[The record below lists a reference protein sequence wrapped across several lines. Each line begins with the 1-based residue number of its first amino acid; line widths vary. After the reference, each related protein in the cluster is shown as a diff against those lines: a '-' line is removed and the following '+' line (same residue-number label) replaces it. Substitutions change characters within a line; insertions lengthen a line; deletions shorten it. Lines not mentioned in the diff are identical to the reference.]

1 MANTHTEANAGVQSH
16 ARIATLPNKARTYMI
31 QMCKHFGHK
40 VEATFDDVHGR
51 IALGEHVCD
60 LEVSAPD
67 VLRISLTANSET
79 GLHAIEDVVDR
90 HLRRFAFK
98 EELTIQWVEGA

>member
-1 MANTHTEANAGVQSH
+1 MADTSTIVGATVQSH

-40 VEATFDDVHGR
+40 VEATFDDVRGR
-51 IALGEHVCD
+51 IALGERVCE
-60 LEVSAPD
+60 LEVTTPETL
-67 VLRISLTANSET
+67 VIRLTADSEAS
-79 GLHAIEDVVDR
+79 LRAVEDIVDR

-98 EELTIQWVEGA
+98 EELAIQWIS

>member
-1 MANTHTEANAGVQSH
+1 MADTSVGAPAAVQSH
-16 ARIATLPNKARTYMI
+16 ARIATAPNKARTYMI

-40 VEATFDDVHGR
+40 VEAKFDDVHGR
-51 IALGEHVCD
+51 IALGERVCE

-67 VLRISLTANSET
+67 VLTIRLTAESDAS
-79 GLHAIEDVVDR
+79 LRAIEDVVDR

-98 EELTIQWVEGA
+98 EELAIQWVG

>member
-1 MANTHTEANAGVQSH
+1 MADTHTHAGASVQSH

-51 IALGEHVCD
+51 IALGERICD

-67 VLRISLTANSET
+67 VLRISLTADSEAS
-79 GLHAIEDVVDR
+79 LHAIEDVVDR

-98 EELTIQWVEGA
+98 EELSIQWVGGA

>member
-1 MANTHTEANAGVQSH
+1 
-16 ARIATLPNKARTYMI
+16 
-31 QMCKHFGHK
+31 
-40 VEATFDDVHGR
+40 
-51 IALGEHVCD
+51 
-60 LEVSAPD
+60 VSAPD
-67 VLRISLTANSET
+67 VLRISLTADDEA